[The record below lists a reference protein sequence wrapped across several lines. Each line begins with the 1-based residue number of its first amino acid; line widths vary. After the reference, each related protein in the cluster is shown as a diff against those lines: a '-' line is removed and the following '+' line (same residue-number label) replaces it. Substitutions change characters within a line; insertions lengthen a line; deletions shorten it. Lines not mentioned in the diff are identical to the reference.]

1 MKKRLTLE
9 LRNKKPGE
17 VLRPHGGEGRG
28 ERDRRRGPARL
39 GPARLGLGTAHRRG
53 RRRGGSGGCGRPE
66 RGPGCAAPSPG
77 AAAVPV
83 PGGSPGMAA
92 GGARLRWLPPLR
104 GRLTWPER
112 PRARGSA
119 MLGAAPGRRRPPP
132 PFPPPAG
139 AMEGPGRAAGA
150 RGEASGLK
158 VGGRGGRWW
167 VLPRALGRA
176 GCPQQAGSLPCVCVC
191 LWARPMF
198 SKRGHALL
206 LRQSLLQLWPAVLPS
221 SRCGLGDGGRRRAIS
236 WASSG

>member
-92 GGARLRWLPPLR
+92 GGARLRWLPLLR

-176 GCPQQAGSLPCVCVC
+176 ECP
-191 LWARPMF
+191 
-198 SKRGHALL
+198 
-206 LRQSLLQLWPAVLPS
+206 
-221 SRCGLGDGGRRRAIS
+221 
-236 WASSG
+236 

>member
-17 VLRPHGGEGRG
+17 VLRPRGGEGRR
-28 ERDRRRGPARL
+28 ERNGRWGPARL
-39 GPARLGLGTAHRRG
+39 GPARLGLGTAHRWG
-53 RRRGGSGGCGRPE
+53 RRRGRSGGCGRPE
-66 RGPGCAAPSPG
+66 RGPGCATQSPG

-83 PGGSPGMAA
+83 PGGSPGVAA

-158 VGGRGGRWW
+158 GGRGGRWW

-176 GCPQQAGSLPCVCVC
+176 GCPQQAGSLPCVCV
-191 LWARPMF
+191 PPG
-198 SKRGHALL
+198 SPHV
-206 LRQSLLQLWPAVLPS
+206 LRAWPCAAPPEPPPAQACGAAELPLQA
-221 SRCGLGDGGRRRAIS
+221 GGRGKAPCHLLGLF
-236 WASSG
+236 WLT